1 MLKLEKR
8 HSDKE
13 TDSNGNYEVSTIVN
27 MSALRLLSWVKS
39 QADWY
44 LASRR
49 SLSAS
54 LDRVHL

>member
-27 MSALRLLSWVKS
+27 MSALRLLS
-39 QADWY
+39 
-44 LASRR
+44 
-49 SLSAS
+49 
-54 LDRVHL
+54 